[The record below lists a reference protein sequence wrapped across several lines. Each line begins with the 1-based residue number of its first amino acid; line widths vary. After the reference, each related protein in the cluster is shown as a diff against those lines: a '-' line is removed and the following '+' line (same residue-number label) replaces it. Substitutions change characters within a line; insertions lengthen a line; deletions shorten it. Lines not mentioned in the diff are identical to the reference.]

1 MNKWYLA
8 LAYCVGA
15 ASGIAGTVLYFKKKN
30 SKVSDDDDVITME
43 SVKNKHQQKEAE
55 VKPDSI
61 SNDVNLHTEYDRICH
76 DNGYTN
82 DESKG
87 DDKVMVKPKPYVI
100 SPAEF
105 GEDETHETETLLYF
119 DDGVLTDSEY
129 IPIEDVERMVG
140 SKTLTTFGMY
150 EEDAVYV
157 RNDEHLMD
165 YEILRD
171 LRKYRD
177 VASDPPE
184 EG

>member
-1 MNKWYLA
+1 MNKLYLA
-8 LAYCVGA
+8 LAYGLGA
-15 ASGIAGTVLYFKKKN
+15 ASGIVSTVLYFKKKN
-30 SKVSDDDDVITME
+30 SKVPDDADIVTME
-43 SVKNKHQQKEAE
+43 SVRSKHQQKENDLDNTSGAE
-55 VKPDSI
+55 
-61 SNDVNLHTEYDRICH
+61 NLHEEYDHICY

-82 DESKG
+82 TKNENKG
-87 DDKVMVKPKPYVI
+87 DEKLMSKPKPYVI

-105 GEDETHETETLLYF
+105 GDDETHETETLLYF
-119 DDGVLTDSEY
+119 DDGILTDSEY

-140 SKTLTTFGMY
+140 SQALTTFGMY